1 MTPRP
6 TGGTPPATKHGF
18 DAASFLTIYIFL
30 FCAIPSYLTIPALGS
45 VGRLSVLWGLVGI
58 VWWAFYKIQLTQS
71 SRGLPNP
78 VKIALL
84 VFLCALGISFAIANL
99 RGLPAGSSTTAD
111 SSLLRLASWAGVSL
125 VALDGL
131 NSRERLNT
139 LLRRLVLAGALMAC
153 LGIAQFA
160 TGKPLVDSFTLPGFA
175 VGQDVESI
183 QARGAFTRAAG
194 MAAHPLEYGSLLC
207 MVLPVAIALAVTDRD
222 RALWRRSWPAVAIS
236 LAVVLSVSRSALI
249 GVFVGLVL
257 LAPSIPPKIRLLS
270 IGLGSVGITA
280 MAFVVPGLIGTLRG
294 LFTSIGGDSSTLSR
308 TDSVGDALQIA
319 LRNPVFGQGFGT
331 FLPGEL
337 ILDNQYLLLLIE
349 GGVLG
354 IIALLALAVSA
365 MVTAWRTARL
375 TSYGPWKV
383 MCPAVAA
390 GVAAA
395 TVTLAFFDGLSF
407 PITAGAMFVMVSVCG
422 AMLNVESLE
431 GPPGRSGS
439 RYAELF
445 PEKNG

>member
-1 MTPRP
+1 MTPRRAGP
-6 TGGTPPATKHGF
+6 TPPSTKHGF
-18 DAASFLTIYIFL
+18 DAVSFLTIYIFL

-45 VGRLSVLWGLVGI
+45 IGRLSVLWGLAGI
-58 VWWAFYKIQLTQS
+58 VWWAFYKIQLTRS
-71 SRGLPNP
+71 SGSLPNP
-78 VKIALL
+78 VKITLL
-84 VFLCALGISFAIANL
+84 VLLCTLGIGFAIANL
-99 RGLPAGSSTTAD
+99 RGLPSGSSTTAD

-139 LLRRLVLAGALMAC
+139 LLRRFVLAGALMAC
-153 LGIAQFA
+153 LGMAQFA
-160 TGKPLVDSFTLPGFA
+160 TGKPLVDTLTLPGFA

-207 MVLPVAIALAVTDRD
+207 MILPLAIALAVTDRD
-222 RALWRRSWPAVAIS
+222 RSLWRRSWPAVAIS
-236 LAVVLSVSRSALI
+236 LAVLLSVSRSALI
-249 GVFVGLVL
+249 GVFVGLLL
-257 LAPSIPPKIRLLS
+257 LAPSIPPKIRLISL
-270 IGLGSVGITA
+270 GLGSVGITA
-280 MAFVVPGLIGTLRG
+280 MAFVVPGLLGTLRG

-319 LRNPVFGQGFGT
+319 LRNPVFGQGFGS
-331 FLPGEL
+331 FLPREL

-349 GGVLG
+349 GGIAGVL
-354 IIALLALAVSA
+354 ALLALAVAA
-365 MVTAWRTARL
+365 MVAAWRTAKL
-375 TSYGPWKV
+375 TTYAPWKV
-383 MCPAVAA
+383 TGPAAAA

-395 TVTLAFFDGLSF
+395 AVTLAFFDGLSF

-431 GPPGRSGS
+431 RRQYPS
-439 RYAELF
+439 RCRRRRIV
-445 PEKNG
+445 PHRQG